1 MYARWC
7 CSQNAPPKPEDA
19 EQIPFQA
26 AATRAF
32 GPPRVAS
39 HLVDLIDPV
48 PADRN
53 RQVLALGRLA
63 LENDPESQLLERQLA
78 EAGSDRL
85 PRREQVRGELVPED
99 IGRALLLLGRR
110 FNVEREDDRK
120 LGSAE
125 GLLADR
131 HSHASQ
137 LLACHES
144 VAVRDFGLALGAV
157 PDVDLQAPAPLDQ
170 LPPVHVRRR
179 LRCELVAGEVRVV
192 RRGDPVVRQR
202 EVHRALRSQ
211 LFRGGDLVADAD
223 DSERELLEAHT
234 CWQVLRAE

>member
-1 MYARWC
+1 MLIC
-7 CSQNAPPKPEDA
+7 KGAPAPKPEDA

-99 IGRALLLLGRR
+99 IGRALLQPTADDRIDSRKIACQRRDKKASGLGR
-110 FNVEREDDRK
+110 
-120 LGSAE
+120 ST
-125 GLLADR
+125 
-131 HSHASQ
+131 
-137 LLACHES
+137 LACS
-144 VAVRDFGLALGAV
+144 N
-157 PDVDLQAPAPLDQ
+157 LDQ
-170 LPPVHVRRR
+170 RTQTLNENSHNTLVYRAVHFG
-179 LRCELVAGEVRVV
+179 CY
-192 RRGDPVVRQR
+192 
-202 EVHRALRSQ
+202 
-211 LFRGGDLVADAD
+211 
-223 DSERELLEAHT
+223 
-234 CWQVLRAE
+234 